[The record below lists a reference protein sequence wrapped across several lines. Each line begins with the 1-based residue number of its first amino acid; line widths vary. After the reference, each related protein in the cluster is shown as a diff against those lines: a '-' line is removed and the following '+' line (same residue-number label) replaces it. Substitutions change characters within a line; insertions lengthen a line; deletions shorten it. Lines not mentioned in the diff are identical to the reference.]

1 MILRFWDM
9 DHTLLDNDCDV
20 SWKLFLI
27 EKGIAPR
34 EDLERIVHFWEQ
46 YEEGRLDP
54 VSFNEFQLREF
65 AGRTET
71 EIAELSRE
79 HFETIA
85 RPKVYAEAMELV
97 QGQRASGDHTCMIT
111 ATNIAIAMPVAGYFG
126 FDGVIA
132 TALEISG
139 GTYTGRITGDYCVGE
154 GKLPFMR
161 SLCVEHGTD
170 LSQSYYYGDSV
181 ADLPVL
187 EAVGYPVVV
196 NPRDRLKAIA
206 GERGWPVLVF
216 SRAS

>member
-1 MILRFWDM
+1 MIVRFWDM

-34 EDLERIVHFWEQ
+34 EDLDRIVLFWEQ

-65 AGRTET
+65 AGRTEE

-85 RPKVYAEAMELV
+85 GPKAYARAVELV
-97 QGQRASGDHTCMIT
+97 RRQRASGDHTCMIT
-111 ATNIAIAMPVAGYFG
+111 ATNIAIATPVAEYFG
-126 FDGVIA
+126 FDTLIA
-132 TALEISG
+132 TMLETRG
-139 GTYTGRITGDYCVGE
+139 ATYTGRIIGDYCVGE

-161 SLCVEHGTD
+161 SLCLEHGTD
-170 LSQSYYYGDSV
+170 LSESYYYGDSI

-187 EAVGYPVVV
+187 EAVGHPVAV
-196 NPRDRLKAIA
+196 NPRERLRAIA
-206 GERGWPVLVF
+206 LERGWPVLDF
-216 SRAS
+216 